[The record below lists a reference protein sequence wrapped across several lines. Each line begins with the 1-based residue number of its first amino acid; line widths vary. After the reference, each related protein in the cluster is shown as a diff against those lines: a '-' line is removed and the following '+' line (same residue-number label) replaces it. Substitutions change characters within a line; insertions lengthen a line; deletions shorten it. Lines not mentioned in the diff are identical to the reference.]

1 MEQKD
6 FILREIEKTGQIL
19 IALRQM
25 LFGGKDNPAI
35 NIEKQ
40 VDDAKGKLLKELNFD
55 LNKFLHL
62 DNEETNSYLN
72 SIEGFNNENI
82 EQLADYISQIGF
94 SKQFDESIIYLKKAL
109 QLFELINLKSK
120 TYSIDREKKII
131 TIKNAL

>member
-1 MEQKD
+1 
-6 FILREIEKTGQIL
+6 
-19 IALRQM
+19 M

-120 TYSIDREKKII
+120 TYSIER
-131 TIKNAL
+131 

>member
-6 FILREIEKTGQIL
+6 FILREIEKIGQIL

-25 LFGGKDNPAI
+25 LFGGKDNPVI

-120 TYSIDREKKII
+120 TYSIERESKII